1 MIYIIYILFI
11 LQSINGISILR
22 LNKNNINMKNENFQY
37 HPRTSNQNN
46 YYKALKNKNNELIIG
61 TGPAGTG
68 KTLFAC
74 QAAVNALALKNI
86 EKIIITRPLKS
97 VENEQ
102 LGYLP
107 GTIKDKLDPWTRPII
122 DTLNELLSKEV
133 VDKMLRSQTIELSP
147 LAFMR
152 GRTFKNAFIIADEMQ
167 NSSPTQMR
175 MLTTRIGENSKLVIN
190 GDINQSDYNNEDNGL
205 KNLLDKI
212 NIYNH
217 EYIDRY
223 LKKRDNIIVIQMN
236 SSDIQRSSI
245 VRTILDIYDYT
256 PINRKYTSSE
266 FYPAYV
272 SKENTKTNE
281 YESKK
286 KEISEIKDR
295 VSNYNTIYNK
305 NIYENSNED
314 EGNIYINEL
323 DV

>member
-1 MIYIIYILFI
+1 
-11 LQSINGISILR
+11 
-22 LNKNNINMKNENFQY
+22 
-37 HPRTSNQNN
+37 
-46 YYKALKNKNNELIIG
+46 
-61 TGPAGTG
+61 
-68 KTLFAC
+68 
-74 QAAVNALALKNI
+74 
-86 EKIIITRPLKS
+86 
-97 VENEQ
+97 
-102 LGYLP
+102 
-107 GTIKDKLDPWTRPII
+107 
-122 DTLNELLSKEV
+122 
-133 VDKMLRSQTIELSP
+133 
-147 LAFMR
+147 
-152 GRTFKNAFIIADEMQ
+152 
-167 NSSPTQMR
+167 
-175 MLTTRIGENSKLVIN
+175 
-190 GDINQSDYNNEDNGL
+190 
-205 KNLLDKI
+205 
-212 NIYNH
+212 
-217 EYIDRY
+217 
-223 LKKRDNIIVIQMN
+223 MN